1 MKRTDAV
8 SVGLVL
14 CIGVIAL
21 PARSAENLPV
31 VGTWQL
37 NGYSQEFL
45 DTNEVTR
52 PFGDRPT
59 GYIQYS
65 TGGHVV
71 VFLMSGDAPRP
82 AAAAYTDAE
91 RVALQKSIVGAY
103 AGTYKVEGNKIIHHI
118 LTSWRPEWIGGD
130 QTRFFEIE
138 GKLLT
143 IKTAPI
149 KFTRT
154 GQDMVSTLTF
164 ERVE

>member
-1 MKRTDAV
+1 M
-8 SVGLVL
+8 
-14 CIGVIAL
+14 
-21 PARSAENLPV
+21 
-31 VGTWQL
+31 
-37 NGYSQEFL
+37 
-45 DTNEVTR
+45 
-52 PFGDRPT
+52 
-59 GYIQYS
+59 
-65 TGGHVV
+65 V

-82 AAAAYTDAE
+82 AAAAYTDTE

-103 AGTYKVEGNKIIHHI
+103 AGTYKVQGNKIIHHI
-118 LTSWRPEWIGGD
+118 LTSWWPEWIGGD
-130 QTRFFEIE
+130 QSRFFEIE